1 MWTKYQNH
9 CMKKK
14 KLDAIFEKL
23 GTKEIDY
30 LTMVIARPEAFPRL
44 TTQDLSFVK
53 KICTFK

>member
-1 MWTKYQNH
+1 MWTKYQNQ

-23 GTKEIDY
+23 GTKELDY
-30 LTMVIARPEAFPRL
+30 LSMVVRRPEAFSSL